1 MCPKPTRPAPAAA
14 SVLQADSRPP
24 SHGHGPHRRH
34 LLTGQDVPTR
44 AWPVISLTIRGG
56 QCTNPVPGPSR
67 GDPRLRPLSD
77 LPRLFSSYTLP
88 FLPDLS
94 QRFSQGGR
102 GRRTSPRLHLVRDE
116 RYGTV
121 CFFHHAQG
129 EAEITSPPP
138 RRTMRYGHEKQ
149 STDGR
154 GRRRSPRLHL
164 AEPGPDRVQLR
175 AKRRRR
181 LRRLHLLDARAA

>member
-1 MCPKPTRPAPAAA
+1 MRARAYKCRARARI
-14 SVLQADSRPP
+14 SVPQADSACTSCRKCASSRLPP
-24 SHGHGPHRRH
+24 PLSRSWTSSTTPTYWTRRTYPCLAGH
-34 LLTGQDVPTR
+34 LLDDQGRPVHQPGP
-44 AWPVISLTIRGG
+44 WPVTWRPETASTLRFTSAILKLYSPFFARFIAEILTRG
-56 QCTNPVPGPSR
+56 
-67 GDPRLRPLSD
+67 
-77 LPRLFSSYTLP
+77 
-88 FLPDLS
+88 
-94 QRFSQGGR
+94 
-102 GRRTSPRLHLVRDE
+102 
-116 RYGTV
+116 
-121 CFFHHAQG
+121 QG

-154 GRRRSPRLHL
+154 GRRRSPRLLL